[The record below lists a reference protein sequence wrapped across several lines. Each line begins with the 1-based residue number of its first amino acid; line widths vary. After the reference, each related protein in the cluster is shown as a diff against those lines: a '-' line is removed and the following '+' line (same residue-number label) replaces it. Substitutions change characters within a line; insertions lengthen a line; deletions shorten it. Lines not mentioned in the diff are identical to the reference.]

1 MSRKRALLVNFFCDM
16 VGMKTDT
23 EPGRR
28 ALIVILDAKFGAKY
42 KNEGYRER
50 FTTNV
55 FCRSL
60 EMHYFHLTSLLYRV
74 NVLKPFVAVE
84 ATLVTIGMRA

>member
-1 MSRKRALLVNFFCDM
+1 M

-28 ALIVILDAKFGAKY
+28 APILTLDAKFGAKY
-42 KNEGYRER
+42 KNEGYRGR

-55 FCRSL
+55 FCRGL
-60 EMHYFHLTSLLYRV
+60 EMHCFHLTSPLCRL
-74 NVLKPFVAVE
+74 NVLKPCVAVE
-84 ATLVTIGMRA
+84 